1 MNLRGTRLTDTE
13 RLPSNPSDPS
23 VGPLIVESDA
33 FTITRKR
40 PAIEIRVAGLSA
52 EMAIAE
58 AMGAGA
64 KPAA

>member
-1 MNLRGTRLTDTE
+1 MNLQGTRLTGTE
-13 RLPSNPSDPS
+13 RLPSNPSDRS

-33 FTITRKR
+33 FTITRKG
-40 PAIEIRVAGLSA
+40 PASVIHGAGLSA

>member
-1 MNLRGTRLTDTE
+1 MNLQGTRLTGTE
-13 RLPSNPSDPS
+13 RLPSNPRDPS

-33 FTITRKR
+33 FTITPKG
-40 PAIEIRVAGLSA
+40 PASVIRGAGLSA

-64 KPAA
+64 KSAA

>member
-1 MNLRGTRLTDTE
+1 MNLQGTRLTGTE

-23 VGPLIVESDA
+23 VGLLIVESDA
-33 FTITRKR
+33 FTIALKG
-40 PAIEIRVAGLSA
+40 PASVIRGAGLSA

>member
-1 MNLRGTRLTDTE
+1 VIRG
-13 RLPSNPSDPS
+13 
-23 VGPLIVESDA
+23 
-33 FTITRKR
+33 
-40 PAIEIRVAGLSA
+40 AGLSA